1 MMGKVRINM
10 TSGDDSTPI
19 SNAFID
25 EYLEE
30 ANDAQIKVYL
40 YLLRMMEAGRSTS
53 VSDLADK
60 FNHTEKDVLRALHYW
75 EKLGL
80 LGLEYDNAG
89 RLNGIHIED
98 VASKQDTSPHVPL
111 PARKEVP
118 APAPA
123 MEPAGSASVSS
134 PCTGRILRMPGVK
147 AREASTEPLLFI
159 AEQYFGRPLN
169 PNEMST
175 ILYIRDDLGFSE
187 DLVDYLMQYCA
198 ERGACDF
205 RYLEKVAVSW
215 SEKGISTVD
224 EARNETLR
232 HDRDVYDILR
242 SLGIETNP
250 TDKELS
256 YVAKWRTEYGFSTEV
271 IKEACDRA
279 VLSTVK
285 GRIPYCDGILRKW
298 KKSGVKSLEDIK
310 KLDEEHSLSIRAQ
323 NASPSKRDA
332 RGTGPDTANRFN
344 LFEQSGY
351 DFEELERKIVEN

>member
-60 FNHTEKDVLRALHYW
+60 FNHTEKDILRALHYW

-80 LGLEYDNAG
+80 LGLEYDSAG
-89 RLNGIHIED
+89 RLNGIHIEELSSRQEP
-98 VASKQDTSPHVPL
+98 APHVPI
-111 PARKEVP
+111 PRKKASDTPVP
-118 APAPA
+118 AKETA
-123 MEPAGSASVSS
+123 EPL
-134 PCTGRILRMPGVK
+134 PQRQGRILKMPGVRK
-147 AREASTEPLLFI
+147 TADSTEPLLFI

-175 ILYIRDDLGFSE
+175 ILYIRDELGFSE

-215 SEKGISTVD
+215 SENGISSVE

-232 HDRDVYDILR
+232 HDRDVYEILR
-242 SLGIETNP
+242 SLGIDTNP

-256 YVAKWRTEYGFSTEV
+256 YVSKWRTEYGFSTDV
-271 IKEACDRA
+271 IKEACGRA
-279 VLSTVK
+279 VLATTK

-298 KKSGVKSLEDIK
+298 KKSGVKDLEDIK
-310 KLDEEHSLSIRAQ
+310 RLDEEHTLSSRPA
-323 NASPSKRDA
+323 
-332 RGTGPDTANRFN
+332 GTANNRFN
-344 LFEQSGY
+344 HFEQSGY
-351 DFEELERKIVEN
+351 DFDELERKIVEN

>member
-80 LGLEYDNAG
+80 LGLEYDSAG

-98 VASKQDTSPHVPL
+98 ISSRQEPSPHVPV
-111 PARKEVP
+111 PRKKASDIP
-118 APAPA
+118 APVKDTAPL
-123 MEPAGSASVSS
+123 PQRQ
-134 PCTGRILRMPGVK
+134 GRILKMPGVRK
-147 AREASTEPLLFI
+147 SAGSTEPLLFI

-169 PNEMST
+169 PTEMST
-175 ILYIRDDLGFSE
+175 ILYIRDELGFSE

-215 SEKGISTVD
+215 SENGISSVE
-224 EARNETLR
+224 EAKNETLR
-232 HDRDVYDILR
+232 HDRDVYEILR

-256 YVAKWRTEYGFSTEV
+256 YVSKWRTEYGFSTDI

-279 VLSTVK
+279 VLATTK

-298 KKSGVKSLEDIK
+298 RKSGVKDLEDIK
-310 KLDEEHSLSIRAQ
+310 RLDEEHAISAK
-323 NASPSKRDA
+323 PSGAVSFSGRPGS
-332 RGTGPDTANRFN
+332 GTDIDSKNRFN
-344 LFEQSGY
+344 HFEQSGY
-351 DFEELERKIVEN
+351 DFDELERKIVEN